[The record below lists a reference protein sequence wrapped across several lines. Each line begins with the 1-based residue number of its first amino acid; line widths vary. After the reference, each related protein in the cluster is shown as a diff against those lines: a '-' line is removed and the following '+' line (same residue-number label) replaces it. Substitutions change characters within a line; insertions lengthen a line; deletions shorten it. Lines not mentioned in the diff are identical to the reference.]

1 MKDKSPKCGH
11 NNSHY
16 DEKVPRTLSTVLLKE
31 YEHLGIFSAS
41 EVEDF
46 DVAKQKAE
54 EAAGIECFICLRNEF
69 ENGLSLEEYKRRNK
83 GRSKIREDLLKSI
96 REKLH
101 EKPENKKPT
110 ALCFSGGGI
119 RSAIF
124 NLGVLQGLAKHGL
137 LNKFDY
143 LSTVSGGGYIGSW
156 LSAWIK
162 RDAGGIDSIQ
172 EKLNP
177 KNYTAHEVEP
187 KEITHLRSYSN
198 YMSPRLGIFSSDTL
212 TLIAVFLRNLL
223 LNWTVLLP
231 IIAAV
236 LLFPR
241 IILAT
246 LNLSEDKS
254 DYSLFLIFMAGFGIF
269 GAAMILLARPNLK
282 TWFRQNYKQDDIYY
296 SSNADNKVFLWCF
309 LPIIFSAFLS
319 VIYWFNLRKSPD
331 NLSPSY
337 FVLFGIILFSGGF
350 FLSAQYLFKHYGEY
364 KKTSEKKLKSWKFIG
379 KYISNFIEKRAF
391 SFEMVFTVICG
402 AVGGYLLYL
411 GAKYFKD
418 IALPIFTLFPETTD
432 DVIFACLGLPV
443 FLTVFLVAATLYVGL
458 VSKFTDDMDREWV
471 ARFGGWVL
479 VAIGGWLI
487 LSLTV
492 LFGHRLFAFDESAN
506 NSVNLLKKIVASAG
520 GISGLFTLVTSF
532 SEKTPAGET
541 EKKLSVK
548 DRLIILAPQILAP
561 AFILI
566 LFALISY
573 ITLGLLAKTEP
584 NFGFGNP
591 FVWFGIFVA
600 IGAIMGIFININK
613 FSLHAMYRERI
624 IRAFLGASNSK
635 FYENANSY
643 TGLDSAN
650 DNIPMKD
657 LVENKPLH
665 VVNMT
670 LNLSKPNNLAWQSRK
685 AESFT
690 VTPFYC
696 GSSNMGGAGNYRP
709 TAKYGGFQSQNKKP
723 ITLGTAAAISGAAAN
738 PNMGYYTFSSAVIF
752 LMVLFNIRLGW
763 WLGNTGLRGSE
774 TWQSSTPYWSPAIF
788 LAEAL
793 GQTTDERGY
802 VNLSDGGHFDNL
814 GLYEMVLRRC
824 HLIVVSDAG
833 ADSAFSFSDF
843 ATAIHKIR
851 VDFGISIEFAKGSEP
866 KTGRNCAIGTIR
878 YKDVD
883 GPSAINGTIIYFKP
897 TLDGNESIDLINY
910 KKKNA
915 DFPHETTADQFFG
928 ETQFESYR
936 SLGFHQIDSIFK
948 DKNGNISK
956 CEDLPEM
963 KKRAD
968 YYLKNTSEKLNEKA
982 NKRRLRKRLI
992 G

>member
-1 MKDKSPKCGH
+1 MKNKAPNCGH
-11 NNSHY
+11 DSSDF
-16 DEKVPRTLSTVLLKE
+16 DERVPRTLSTVLLKE
-31 YEHLGIFSAS
+31 YENLGILSPT
-41 EVEDF
+41 EIQDLQ
-46 DVAKQKAE
+46 KQKQEAE
-54 EAAGIECFICLRNEF
+54 KKLGCYLCLRDDF
-69 ENGLSLEEYKRRNK
+69 KNGLPLEEYLKRNE
-83 GRSKIREDLLKSI
+83 GRKKIREDLLKKI
-96 REKLH
+96 RENIH
-101 EKPENKKPT
+101 NKPENEKPI
-110 ALCFSGGGI
+110 AVCFSGGGI

-137 LNKFDY
+137 LDKFHY

-156 LSAWIK
+156 LSAWVK
-162 RDAGGIDSIQ
+162 RDGGGINSVQD
-172 EKLNP
+172 KLNP
-177 KNYTAHEVEP
+177 DRYTANDVEP

-236 LLFPR
+236 LLLPR

-246 LNLSEDKS
+246 LDLSENKS
-254 DYSLFLIFMAGFGIF
+254 SYSLLSILMVGFGAF

-282 TWFRQNYKQDDIYY
+282 TWFKQKYQQDDIYY
-296 SSNADNKVFLWCF
+296 SSNADKKVFIWCF
-309 LPIIFSAFLS
+309 APIIICAFLS
-319 VIYWFNLRKSPD
+319 VIYWFNLRNTPD
-331 NLSPSY
+331 SLSPVY
-337 FVLFGIILFSGGF
+337 FVLFGIFLFLGGF
-350 FLSAQYLFKHYGEY
+350 FLSVPYLFKHYGQF
-364 KKTSEKKLKSWKFIG
+364 KKAKDTKFKSWKFIG
-379 KYISNFIEKRAF
+379 RYISNFIEKRAF
-391 SFEMVFTVICG
+391 SFEMFFTIVCG
-402 AVGGYLLYL
+402 AIGGYLLYL
-411 GAKYFKD
+411 GAKYFSD
-418 IALPIFTLFPETTD
+418 IASPIYKLFPETKD
-432 DVIFACLGLPV
+432 DVIFTCLGLPV
-443 FLTVFLVAATLYVGL
+443 FLTVFLLAATLYVGL
-458 VSKFTDDMDREWV
+458 VSKFTDDMDREWI
-471 ARFGGWVL
+471 ARLGGWVL
-479 VAIGGWLI
+479 VTIVGWVI

-492 LFGHRLFAFDESAN
+492 LFGHRLFTFDGSPN
-506 NSVNLLKKIVASAG
+506 DSINLMKKIITSVG
-520 GISGLFTLVTSF
+520 GVSGIFTLIAGF

-541 EKKLSVK
+541 ERKLSIK
-548 DRLIILAPQILAP
+548 ERLLALAPQVLAP

-566 LFALISY
+566 LFAFISY
-573 ITLGLLAKTEP
+573 ITLGLLKKTELT
-584 NFGFGNP
+584 FGLGNP
-591 FVWFGIFVA
+591 FFLFVVFMT

-613 FSLHAMYRERI
+613 FSLHAIYRERI
-624 IRAFLGASNSK
+624 IRAFLGASNYNFLK
-635 FYENANSY
+635 NANSF

-650 DNIPMKD
+650 DNIAMKD
-657 LVENKPLH
+657 LVENKPFH

-709 TAKYGGFQSQNKKP
+709 TAKYGGFQSQNKRP

-738 PNMGYYTFSSAVIF
+738 PNMGYYTFSAAVIF

-763 WLGNTGLRGSE
+763 WLGNTGLRGNE
-774 TWQSSTPYWSPAIF
+774 TWQSSTPYWSPIIF

-802 VNLSDGGHFDNL
+802 INLSDGGHFDNL

-843 ATAIHKIR
+843 ASAIHKIR
-851 VDFGISIEFAKGSEP
+851 VDFGISIEFSKECEP

-883 GPSAINGTIIYFKP
+883 GPSAKNGTIIYFKP

-910 KKKNA
+910 KRKNS

-936 SLGFHQIDSIFK
+936 KLGLHQIDSIFK
-948 DKNGNISK
+948 DKHGNYLK
-956 CEDLPEM
+956 CEDLLEL
-963 KKRAD
+963 KKRAGE
-968 YYLKNTSEKLNEKA
+968 YLKTIGEKNNEK
-982 NKRRLRKRLI
+982 KGKKRFRRRLVI
-992 G
+992 